1 MAFKPGK
8 TAYLAIDNP
17 AGSLQ
22 NISAYADNIQFPQSV
37 DPLDVTTFGTLL
49 ARSFIP
55 GLADGGQVSVS
66 GPLDSALGTLI
77 AANKAAQQA
86 GTASF
91 TCLYGPGG
99 SVSGGLSQTA
109 EVLIASFNVTTG
121 VGGRVEYSASLQIT
135 GAVANATF

>member
-1 MAFKPGK
+1 MAFKSGK
-8 TAYLAIDNP
+8 TAFVAIDNP

-22 NISAYADNIQFPQSV
+22 NISAYADNVTFPQAI

-49 ARSFIP
+49 ARSFIA
-55 GLADGGQVSVS
+55 GLADGGQVQIS
-66 GPLDSALGTLI
+66 GPLDSALGTLL
-77 AANKAAQQA
+77 AANKAAQIA

-99 SVSGGLSQTA
+99 SVSGQLSQSA
-109 EVLIASFNVTTG
+109 EVLINSYQVTTA

-135 GAVANATF
+135 GAVTNTVF